1 MQGVWTYIYNNG
13 EQDSVAMPLNTARD
27 SFSGGLHEDPDAH
40 PFVAESLTALWLVTQ
55 KQIPDGTLHPKI
67 CGHESWGMK

>member
-27 SFSGGLHEDPDAH
+27 SFGGILHEDPLI
-40 PFVAESLTALWLVTQ
+40 PFVAERLTALWLVTQ
-55 KQIPDGTLHPKI
+55 KQIPDGTLHRKI